1 MKSSLVIVL
10 SLLISGCATYY
21 PPVSVEH
28 FGEADPA
35 KDQKITQVA
44 GEIEQ
49 TPSDVKVYVGS
60 LPDGLALSEQGSKI
74 TILPGYENK
83 YSILGAVAAG
93 YNKDPLITLKNFLW
107 VPTFQGADEWRK
119 WLCYP
124 QAPIKLLT
132 LGLWGYFS
140 PTAWPCVAVAPSDEL
155 DRKRDLIDSLKKAAK
170 AMGANAIAVSG
181 AETTNIT
188 YVRNGAPVSA
198 SSINMTGM
206 TGFAIVEK

>member
-28 FGEADPA
+28 FGEADPS
-35 KDQKITQVA
+35 KDQKITQVT
-44 GEIEQ
+44 GE
-49 TPSDVKVYVGS
+49 
-60 LPDGLALSEQGSKI
+60 
-74 TILPGYENK
+74 
-83 YSILGAVAAG
+83 
-93 YNKDPLITLKNFLW
+93 
-107 VPTFQGADEWRK
+107 
-119 WLCYP
+119 
-124 QAPIKLLT
+124 
-132 LGLWGYFS
+132 
-140 PTAWPCVAVAPSDEL
+140 AVAPSDEL